1 MPDLAYPD
9 ELTDGTVR
17 LRPWTPDDLACV
29 EQAATDPRIPESTTV
44 PATYSPG
51 EGLAFVQRQHRR
63 LTSGQGVSLA
73 IASDDTGEALGLV
86 ILLARPQP
94 GVAGLGYWVV
104 PAARQR
110 GLARRAVGLMTEWGL
125 ETFARIEAWVEPD
138 NDASQHVLAANGFQ
152 HEGLLRSFLV
162 IGSRRADVRVYS
174 RIRD

>member
-1 MPDLAYPD
+1 M
-9 ELTDGTVR
+9 
-17 LRPWTPDDLACV
+17 
-29 EQAATDPRIPESTTV
+29 
-44 PATYSPG
+44 PG

-73 IASDDTGEALGLV
+73 IASDDTGEAFGLV

-125 ETFARIEAWVEPD
+125 ETFALIEAWVEPD
-138 NDASQHVLAANGFQ
+138 NDASQRVLAANGFQ
-152 HEGLLRSFLV
+152 CEGLLRSFLV
-162 IGSRRADVRVYS
+162 IRSRRADVRVYS